1 MEILFGLGSSK
12 SIVGQFL
19 VDIIGLSN
27 LELIV
32 EEHVF
37 VLNGRKVSNNNLVVR
52 YNLSKSLVFSIGKV
66 KSGLVVGAK
75 GS

>member
-1 MEILFGLGSSK
+1 
-12 SIVGQFL
+12 L

-37 VLNGRKVSNNNLVVR
+37 VLDRRKVSNNNLIVR
-52 YNLSKSLVFSIGKV
+52 YYLSKSLVFSIGKV